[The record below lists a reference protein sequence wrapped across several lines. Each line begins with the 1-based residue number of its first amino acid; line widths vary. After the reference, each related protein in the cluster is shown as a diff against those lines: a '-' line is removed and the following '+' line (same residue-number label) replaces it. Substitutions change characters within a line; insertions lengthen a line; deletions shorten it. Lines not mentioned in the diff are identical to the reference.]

1 MNKIY
6 LLVVFLTLEA
16 CSALTYT
23 TQKNSV
29 SDRLSKQEKYLIS
42 CITLSSCYAKAE
54 KICENGY
61 AILKDSKNL
70 NAIPNLTHEIE
81 VSCIDPN
88 AKKDLNDASDVKS
101 DTLLFNKT
109 DIKK

>member
-6 LLVVFLTLEA
+6 LLIAFFSLQA
-16 CSALTYT
+16 CTALTYT
-23 TQKNSV
+23 TQTNSV
-29 SDRLSKQEKYLIS
+29 SDRFSKQEKYAIS

-61 AILKDSKNL
+61 NILKASKNL
-70 NAIPNLTHEIE
+70 NAIPNLTHDIE

-88 AKKDLNDASDVKS
+88 AKKNTNDTSDVKS

-109 DIKK
+109 NIKK